1 MFFLCLAIRFYSFCP
16 VISEPALNRSEKKW
30 LQWFEVERRDLRSV
44 LKMPKSFLVKNKKAR
59 RIEEETQDGT
69 KPARCEEKIVGKKN
83 LHISLQGKIFLVPRS
98 T

>member
-1 MFFLCLAIRFYSFCP
+1 
-16 VISEPALNRSEKKW
+16 
-30 LQWFEVERRDLRSV
+30 
-44 LKMPKSFLVKNKKAR
+44 MPKSFLVKNKKAR

-98 T
+98 TWPFDKRFCSQFLRNISCALFHRYKVP